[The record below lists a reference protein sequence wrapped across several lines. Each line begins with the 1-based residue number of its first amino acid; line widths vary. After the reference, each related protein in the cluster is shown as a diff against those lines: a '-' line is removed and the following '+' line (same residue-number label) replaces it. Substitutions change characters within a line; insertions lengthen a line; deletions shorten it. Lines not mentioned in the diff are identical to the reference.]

1 PHSLLLNESKK
12 LKLPYSF
19 KHKNRT
25 YDFFSKNGYLIY
37 LKKGQILNKLYDN
50 KKKRD
55 LIYNYLYPIF
65 RLLPKKRNKIV
76 YYSYWGDQYACSP
89 KAIYQYLNT
98 KKKNFKN
105 IWILNDINMPIEGN
119 PIKIKKNSLKYWYH
133 LATSKYFIQN
143 TNMPVWYKK
152 RKGQLELQTF
162 HGTFMKTMG
171 FDTPE
176 FKFET
181 RKKKIDEFQKKVNNW
196 DYVSVPSN
204 YMGDKALSAFNT
216 NVKLIKHGFPRND
229 MIFKAL
235 NYTENIK
242 SKLNIPND
250 KKIVLY
256 APTWRE
262 ETSSDINL
270 DINAMQKELG
280 DSYILLIRAHYMV
293 SNNMDI
299 RENYPFAID
308 VSNYPSIEELY
319 TISDVLITDYSS
331 VMFDYAYLKRPMLF
345 YAYDLEKYIHGE
357 RGVYLDYEKIVP
369 GPVVRKTSEIILNLN
384 KLEDLESK
392 YKNKYDLFYN
402 KFCQYGQSG
411 NSSKNVINQIMD
423 SN

>member
-1 PHSLLLNESKK
+1 
-12 LKLPYSF
+12 
-19 KHKNRT
+19 
-25 YDFFSKNGYLIY
+25 
-37 LKKGQILNKLYDN
+37 
-50 KKKRD
+50 
-55 LIYNYLYPIF
+55 
-65 RLLPKKRNKIV
+65 
-76 YYSYWGDQYACSP
+76 
-89 KAIYQYLNT
+89 
-98 KKKNFKN
+98 
-105 IWILNDINMPIEGN
+105 
-119 PIKIKKNSLKYWYH
+119 
-133 LATSKYFIQN
+133 
-143 TNMPVWYKK
+143 
-152 RKGQLELQTF
+152 
-162 HGTFMKTMG
+162 MKTMG